1 MFTKKQECDDEPRC
15 GWIGRGMN
23 ICQDL
28 AQYDQMVHDH
38 MLPPCGYIKDESE
51 CDAENECGWIGRGLD
66 ECLDMKFEEDIFHQG
81 GYDASREGHGMWY
94 GNWWPWKQL
103 WIGGMCTLYYNIVL
117 NCFNIRSHYRTHLDF
132 SNPACKYVLHKFTGC
147 FRITCLC

>member
-66 ECLDMKFEEDIFHQG
+66 ECLDMKFEEDTFHQG
-81 GYDASREGHGMWY
+81 GYDASREGHGM
-94 GNWWPWKQL
+94 G
-103 WIGGMCTLYYNIVL
+103 IGGPGN
-117 NCFNIRSHYRTHLDF
+117 NF
-132 SNPACKYVLHKFTGC
+132 G
-147 FRITCLC
+147 